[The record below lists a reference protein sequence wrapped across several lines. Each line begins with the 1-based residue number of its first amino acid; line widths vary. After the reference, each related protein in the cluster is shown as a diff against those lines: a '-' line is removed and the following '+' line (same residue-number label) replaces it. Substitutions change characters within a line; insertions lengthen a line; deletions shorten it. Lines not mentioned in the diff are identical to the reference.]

1 MIPGF
6 KDYFISKHSVG
17 ITHRHLLSFNII
29 SNHYNKTYVYM
40 ETFFIFCYTIQT
52 LPANVLN
59 KGGFFY
65 GIQNIWRLFKRH
77 LF

>member
-1 MIPGF
+1 
-6 KDYFISKHSVG
+6 
-17 ITHRHLLSFNII
+17 
-29 SNHYNKTYVYM
+29 M
-40 ETFFIFCYTIQT
+40 ETFFIFCYTIQA

-59 KGGFFY
+59 KGGIFY